1 MIELNVRFTNS
12 DRFVIKFDDR
22 ETDALEFVA
31 PVNDGDR
38 AEMRWYLESYAAHY
52 MMDVDDRRAERI
64 EAQLPKWGEAL
75 FEAVFGDR
83 AAARMF
89 NDFQD
94 SDGRGKIL
102 TIGASHPLILSLPWE
117 LLRDPKGTY
126 LLHENPRIAIRRKF
140 AGVGGG
146 RSAARVNPKEQLRV
160 LMVVSRPSDAGFLDP
175 RAEGLALLAAI
186 GDVRDHVAVEFLRPA
201 TLDKL
206 IDRLEDDRLPAVDIV
221 HFDGHGAFDPDG
233 RLHERAKM
241 SDPVAATKA
250 DATAAANTGYL
261 LFEDSDGKSALITA
275 ETLGDMLNRQRVS
288 AIILSACQ
296 SAAVGGDDAL
306 GSVAARLTQAGMP
319 SVLAMQYSVLAVT
332 ARQLFGKFYGFLLR
346 GQGVGEALE
355 NARRDLYLN
364 KERGDRAR
372 GKERVVLKVQD
383 WFLPALYQV
392 GNDGALFQVGDPSQT
407 PLESGEKRESN
418 LREVQ
423 EAGFWGRS
431 RELWAIERAF
441 VRGTRRVTISGF
453 GGMGKTYLAE
463 EAGRWLLRTGM
474 FARVCFISFADFQGV
489 DPVSYAVSVLATVL
503 DTNLIDGAAATRA
516 LREQS
521 VLVILDNLETLR
533 SPLPPLVKGGKEDS
547 EQAPFVS
554 GKEDSE
560 KASLSKGGRGDQ
572 ALLDIAKEWSEAGNS
587 RVLLTTRAADL
598 QHSDYPNQGSLK
610 HIPLP
615 LRGLSE
621 GDALDYFQSLIKL
634 LPAPQSE
641 LTPREGLLELFKL
654 LDYHPL
660 SLGLLA
666 GQLKQRRA
674 LEVHRELAQIV
685 ANTPNNPLL
694 ASLNLSVS
702 RLDPEVKKW
711 LPRLGI
717 FQGGAM
723 EDMLLKVTGLGQ
735 VDEDPEVAQAR
746 KMLVAMRN
754 EDVGTILRIR
764 LAVEGHNI
772 PDDVELPPI
781 PAEIEQQLL
790 QFAREQAG
798 ALEAMLANY
807 PQTELTEGV
816 DEETWRKLRT
826 QLEATGLMR
835 SEALE
840 NGQTFLKFH
849 PTLAPAMWSRL
860 TEPEQQQLLSRH
872 RQRYFQLSDY
882 LYFEDDKTPFF
893 ARAIAQREVPN
904 LLYAVRGSIAAGEDF
919 AVEFVG
925 KVNRFLFVFGL
936 NQDRENLTEMAQH
949 MGGEVGSQTWFMTRS
964 NTGEQLQNAGRYGE
978 AEAVFQEIL
987 TSLGATPSYERCITL
1002 NRLGR
1007 CYWSTGQLER
1017 AATTYRLGLEV
1028 AGLLEQTNS
1037 VKRQIGNLQADLGD
1051 VLTDMGDYDRA
1062 RESYEASLAIN
1073 KEISDLRGEAV
1084 TQGQLGT
1091 LAMLQNNLP
1100 ESAQRH
1106 QEALQ
1111 IFRELNEPAMEA
1123 IAWHQLG
1130 ATFQE
1135 SRQWEAA
1142 EQHYRQSAQIKEA
1155 QGNLAGA
1162 ARTWNQL
1169 AIVSKG
1175 MGKLT
1180 EAEAWY
1186 RKGLEFDRQFGTKK
1200 DLAIDLS
1207 NLANL
1212 LQQDPNRLNEAQQ
1225 LAEESLA
1232 IKQTLDPAAA
1242 TIWTTYNILAEISD
1256 KKGDPA
1262 KAKEYRRL
1270 SRTARANFAGTEY
1283 ELRQH
1288 APLIDGVVRA
1298 VHDAEVRQQLEPILE
1313 DMISRGWQNLIAA
1326 IRQILNGDRDEDI
1339 LCEGLDM
1346 DDSQIV
1352 LAILQQVK
1360 RQK

>member
-1 MIELNVRFTNS
+1 MIELNVRFAS
-12 DRFVIKFDDR
+12 PDRKAIKFDDR

-31 PVNDGDR
+31 PVNDRDR

-64 EAQLPKWGEAL
+64 EAQLPVWGAAL
-75 FEAVFGDR
+75 FEAIFGDR

-117 LLRDPKGTY
+117 LLRDPRGTY

-175 RAEGLALLAAI
+175 RAEGLALLEAI
-186 GDVRDHVAVEFLRPA
+186 GDVSDRVTVEFLRPA

-206 IDRLEDDRLPAVDIV
+206 IERLEDDRLPAVDIV

-261 LFEDSDGKSALITA
+261 LFEDGEGKSALITA

-296 SAAVGGDDAL
+296 SAAVGGEDAL

-364 KERGDRAR
+364 KERGDRPR
-372 GKERVVLKVQD
+372 GKDRVVLKVQD

-392 GNDGALFQVGDPSQT
+392 GNDGALFIVTPPQPLPEAERGFSDSSSSPS
-407 PLESGEKRESN
+407 PPSLRGKGAGGLGHN

-431 RELWAIERAF
+431 RELWAIERAY
-441 VRGTRRVTISGF
+441 VRGTRRITISGF

-516 LREQS
+516 LMEKP
-521 VLVILDNLETLR
+521 VLVILDNLETIR
-533 SPLPPLVKGGKEDS
+533 SPLP
-547 EQAPFVS
+547 
-554 GKEDSE
+554 
-560 KASLSKGGRGDQ
+560 
-572 ALLDIAKEWSEAGNS
+572 LLDIAKEWSEAGNS

-598 QHSDYPNQGSLK
+598 QHPDYKNVGTLK
-610 HIPLP
+610 HIALPPLG
-615 LRGLSE
+615 GLSE

-634 LPAPQSE
+634 PPAPAPQSG
-641 LTPREGLLELFKL
+641 LPPREGLLELFKL
-654 LDYHPL
+654 LDCHPL

-666 GQLKQRRA
+666 GQLKQRKA
-674 LEVHRELAQIV
+674 LDVYRELAQLV
-685 ANTPNNPLL
+685 ADTPNNPLL

-702 RLDPEVKKW
+702 RLDPQAQEWIK
-711 LPRLGI
+711 RLGV

-723 EDMLLKVTGLGQ
+723 ELYLLAIT
-735 VDEDPEVAQAR
+735 EIAETEW
-746 KMLVAMRN
+746 N
-754 EDVGTILRIR
+754 E
-764 LAVEGHNI
+764 
-772 PDDVELPPI
+772 
-781 PAEIEQQLL
+781 
-790 QFAREQAG
+790 
-798 ALEAMLANY
+798 
-807 PQTELTEGV
+807 
-816 DEETWRKLRT
+816 LRT
-826 QLEATGLMR
+826 QLETTGLIR
-835 SEALE
+835 AESLSHV
-840 NGQTFLKFH
+840 GVGVPFLKFH

-860 TEPEQQQLLSRH
+860 TEPEQQQILSRH
-872 RQRYFQLSDY
+872 RQRYYELSSY
-882 LYFEDDKTPFF
+882 LYVEDSKNNPK
-893 ARAIAQREVPN
+893 AIRGIAQWELPN
-904 LLYAVRGSIAAGEDF
+904 LLYAVRGSIKAGEDF
-919 AVEFVG
+919 AVEFVE
-925 KVNRFLFVFGL
+925 KVNKFLGNFGL

-949 MGGEVGSQTWFMTRS
+949 MGDEVGSQYWVLTRS
-964 NTGEQLQNAGRYGE
+964 NTGEQLRNAGRYAE

-987 TSLGATPSYERCITL
+987 AGMGATPSYERCLTL

-1007 CYWSTGQLER
+1007 CYHRSTGQLER
-1017 AATTYRLGLEV
+1017 AAATYQLALEI
-1028 AGLLEQTNS
+1028 AELLEQTNE
-1037 VKRQIGNLQADLGD
+1037 VKRQIGNLQTDLAD
-1051 VLTDMGDYDRA
+1051 VLTDMGHYDRA
-1062 RESYEASLAIN
+1062 RESYEASLAID
-1073 KEISDLRGEAV
+1073 KEIGGDRRGEAA
-1084 TQGQLGT
+1084 TKFQLGT
-1091 LAMLQNNLP
+1091 LALVQKNLT
-1100 ESAQRH
+1100 EAAQRY

-1111 IFRELNEPAMEA
+1111 IFQQLKEPVSEA
-1123 IAWHQLG
+1123 AVWHQLG
-1130 ATFQE
+1130 MTFE
-1135 SRQWEAA
+1135 KSRQWEAA
-1142 EQHYRQSAQIKEA
+1142 EQSYRQSAQIKEA
-1155 QGNLAGA
+1155 QDNLAGA

-1169 AIVSKG
+1169 AIVSECT
-1175 MGKLT
+1175 GKLT

-1186 RKGLEFDRQFGTKK
+1186 RKAIYEGFIPTGDRISASKV
-1200 DLAIDLS
+1200 LS
-1207 NLANL
+1207 NLAEL
-1212 LQQDPNRLNEAQQ
+1212 LRQFPNRLNEAQQ
-1225 LAEESLA
+1225 FAEKSLA
-1232 IKQTLDPAAA
+1232 IEQTLDPAAA
-1242 TIWTTYNILAEISD
+1242 RIWTTYNTLAQISD
-1256 KKGDPA
+1256 RQGNPA

-1298 VHDAEVRQQLEPILE
+1298 VHDAEIRQQLEPILE
-1313 DMISRGWQNLIAA
+1313 NMISNGWQNLIAA
-1326 IRQILNGDRDEDI
+1326 IRQILNGQRDEDI
-1339 LCEGLDM
+1339 LCEKLDM
-1346 DDSQIV
+1346 EDSQIV
-1352 LAILQQVK
+1352 LAIL
-1360 RQK
+1360 RGIADPETLRAFMPNIDE

>member
-1 MIELNVRFTNS
+1 MIELNVRFTS
-12 DRFVIKFDDR
+12 CDRFAIKFDNR
-22 ETDALEFVA
+22 ETDTLEFVA

-64 EAQLPKWGEAL
+64 EAQLPEWGKAL
-75 FEAVFGDR
+75 FKALFSDDDAKE
-83 AAARMF
+83 MF
-89 NDFQD
+89 IDFQR
-94 SDGRGKIL
+94 GEERGKII
-102 TIGASHPLILSLPWE
+102 TIGAEHPLILSLPWE
-117 LLRDPKGTY
+117 LLRDPRGTY

-160 LMVVSRPSDAGFLDP
+160 LMVVSRPSEAGFLDP
-175 RAEGLALLAAI
+175 RAEGLALLEAI
-186 GDVRDHVAVEFLRPA
+186 GDVGDRVAVEFLRPA

-261 LFEDSDGKSALITA
+261 LFEDGEGKSALITA

-364 KERGDRAR
+364 KERGDRPR

-392 GNDGALFQVGDPSQT
+392 GNDGALFQVGDPPQP
-407 PLESGEKRESN
+407 PLERGEKSGSN

-441 VRGTRRVTISGF
+441 VRGTRRITISGF

-516 LREQS
+516 LREQA
-521 VLVILDNLETLR
+521 VLVILDNLETVR
-533 SPLPPLVKGGKEDS
+533 SPLTPLVKGGKEDS
-547 EQAPFVS
+547 DQDPFVS
-554 GKEDSE
+554 GKEDSG
-560 KASLSKGGRGDQ
+560 KAPLSKGGRGDQ

-598 QHSDYPNQGSLK
+598 QHPDYPNQGLK
-610 HIPLP
+610 HIPLS

-634 LPAPQSE
+634 PPEPQFGLP
-641 LTPREGLLELFKL
+641 PREGLLELFKL
-654 LDYHPL
+654 LDCHPL

-666 GQLKQRRA
+666 GQLKQRRS
-674 LEVHRELAQIV
+674 LEVHRELAQLV
-685 ANTPNNPLL
+685 ADTPNNPLL
-694 ASLNLSVS
+694 ASLNLSVN

-717 FQGGAM
+717 FQGGAW
-723 EDMLLKVTGLGQ
+723 EFTLLEIIKIEET
-735 VDEDPEVAQAR
+735 EWY
-746 KMLVAMRN
+746 K
-754 EDVGTILRIR
+754 IR
-764 LAVEGHNI
+764 L
-772 PDDVELPPI
+772 
-781 PAEIEQQLL
+781 
-790 QFAREQAG
+790 
-798 ALEAMLANY
+798 
-807 PQTELTEGV
+807 
-816 DEETWRKLRT
+816 
-826 QLEATGLMR
+826 QLEATGLVRAESLTDMGWR
-835 SEALE
+835 FP
-840 NGQTFLKFH
+840 FLKFH
-849 PTLAPAMWSRL
+849 PTFAPAMWSRL
-860 TEPEQQQLLSRH
+860 TEPEKQQFISHH
-872 RQRYFQLSDY
+872 RQSYYSLMIS
-882 LYFEDDKTPFF
+882 LYKEDSIRPF
-893 ARAIAQREVPN
+893 AVRAIAQRELPN
-904 LLYAVRGSIAAGEDF
+904 LLYAVRGSVEAGEDF
-919 AVEFVG
+919 AVEFVD
-925 KVNRFLFVFGL
+925 KVNKFLDYFGL
-936 NQDRENLTEMAQH
+936 NQDRENLTEIVQH
-949 MGGEVGSQTWFMTRS
+949 IGGEVGSQTWYLIQS
-964 NTGEQLQNAGRYGE
+964 NRGTQLQDAGRYAE

-987 TSLGATPSYERCITL
+987 TGLGATLSYERCLTL
-1002 NRLGR
+1002 GRLGW
-1007 CYWSTGQLER
+1007 CYTSTGQPEQ
-1017 AATTYRLGLEV
+1017 AAATYRLALEV
-1028 AGLLEQTNS
+1028 AGLLDQTNS
-1037 VKRQIGNLQADLGD
+1037 VKRQMGVLQSDLGT
-1051 VLTDMGDYDRA
+1051 VLRHIGDYDRA
-1062 RESYEASLAIN
+1062 RESYEASLAID
-1073 KEISDLRGEAV
+1073 KEVSDLRGEA
-1084 TQGQLGT
+1084 TTKFQLGT
-1091 LAMLQNNLP
+1091 LALVQNNLT
-1100 ESAQRH
+1100 EAAQRY

-1111 IFRELNEPAMEA
+1111 IFQQLNEPSMEA
-1123 IAWHQLG
+1123 VVWHQLG
-1130 ATFQE
+1130 NTFYKLY
-1135 SRQWEAA
+1135 QWEAA
-1142 EQHYRQSAQIKEA
+1142 EQAYRQSAQIKEA
-1155 QGNLAGA
+1155 QGDLAGA
-1162 ARTWNQL
+1162 AMTWNNL
-1169 AIVSKG
+1169 ALVSVG
-1175 MGKLT
+1175 AGKQT
-1180 EAEAWY
+1180 DAEAWY
-1186 RKGLEFDRQFGTKK
+1186 RKAIEVDRKLDNK
-1200 DLAIDLS
+1200 IDIAMDIN
-1207 NLANL
+1207 NLADL
-1212 LQQDPNRLNEAQQ
+1212 LQQSPNRLNEAQK

-1242 TIWTTYNILAEISD
+1242 QIWNTYYILEKISD
-1256 KKGDPA
+1256 QQGDSA

-1288 APLIDGVVRA
+1288 ASLIDSVVMA
-1298 VHDAEVRQQLEPILE
+1298 VDNAEVRQQLEDEMQSAPP
-1313 DMISRGWQNLIAA
+1313 DWQNLIAA
-1326 IRQILNGDRDEDI
+1326 IRQILNGERDEDI
-1339 LCEGLDM
+1339 LCKGLNDIN
-1346 DDSQIV
+1346 SQIV
-1352 LAILQQVK
+1352 LAILEQVK
-1360 RQK
+1360 R